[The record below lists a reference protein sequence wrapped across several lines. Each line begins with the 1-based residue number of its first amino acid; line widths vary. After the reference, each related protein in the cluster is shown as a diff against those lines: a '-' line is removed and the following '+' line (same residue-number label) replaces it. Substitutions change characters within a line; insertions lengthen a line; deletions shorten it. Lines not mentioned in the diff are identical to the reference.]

1 VANIFVWIVD
11 GSIIG
16 LLGSIAMRTEAER
29 GTMINVV
36 VGVAGALTAALVLT
50 PLLGMNTLNQNNFS
64 FPALLLPLLGAI
76 ALLAL
81 VTGFRRLVQR
91 YRPGV

>member
-1 VANIFVWIVD
+1 MANIFVWIVD

-36 VGVAGALTAALVLT
+36 VGVLGASSAALVLT
-50 PLLGMNTLNQNNFS
+50 PLLGMNTLNQNSFS
-64 FPALLLPLLGAI
+64 FPAWLLPLLGAI

-81 VTGFRRLVQR
+81 VTGFRRLVHR